1 LLNSLL
7 QCADLD
13 ISFGNHQVLEN
24 LHLDLYPG
32 EILSILGPSG
42 CGKTTLLRI
51 IAGLETPSNGTIYLK
66 NQEIFGQSSNLEASK
81 RNIGMIFQDYA
92 LFPHLSVEKNILFG
106 ISHLDSKVQ
115 TENLERVQKLT
126 RLDRLLERYPHELSG
141 GQQQRVAIAR
151 TLATNPSVLLM
162 DEPFSNLDPSLR
174 LTVRME
180 MEEILRESNTATI
193 FVTHDREEA
202 FSIADRVA
210 VMASGSIKQIGPPDQ
225 IYFWPNS
232 KETALISGS
241 CNFIDGVISGD
252 YVKTSIGLL
261 PLRITSGFSENE
273 KVQVAI
279 RHTDLSM
286 EPTPSGNNTVVRKDF
301 RGDETIFWVETPE
314 KELIQC
320 KHKIHTTLF
329 PGLKVKLAP
338 VQYTKFNVF
347 SAECA

>member
-1 LLNSLL
+1 MLNSLL

-261 PLRITSGFSENE
+261 PLRIASGFSENE

>member
-1 LLNSLL
+1 MLNSLL
-7 QCADLD
+7 QCEDL
-13 ISFGNHQVLEN
+13 SVNFRQNQVIKN
-24 LHLDLYPG
+24 LSMHLYAG

-42 CGKTTLLRI
+42 CGKTTLLSI
-51 IAGLETPSNGTIYLK
+51 IAGLELPSQGRIYLN
-66 NQEIFGQSSNLEASK
+66 NQAIFGPNTNLEPSK

-92 LFPHLSVEKNILFG
+92 LFPHISVKKNILFG
-106 ISHLDSKVQ
+106 ISHLDGKTQ
-115 TENLERVQKLT
+115 AENLDRVQKLT
-126 RLDRLLERYPHELSG
+126 HLDGLLERYPHELSG

-151 TLATNPSVLLM
+151 TLATRPSVLLM
-162 DEPFSNLDPSLR
+162 DEPFSNLDASLR

-210 VMASGSIKQIGPPDQ
+210 VMANGSIKQVGPPDQ

-232 KETALISGS
+232 KETALMSGN
-241 CNFIDGVISGD
+241 CNFINGVISGD

-261 PLRITSGFSENE
+261 PLRTPAEFSENE

-279 RHTDLSM
+279 RQTDLSM
-286 EPTPSGNNTVVRKDF
+286 EPTPSSENTVVRKDF
-301 RGDETIFWVETPE
+301 RGDETIFWVETSE
-314 KELIQC
+314 KELLQC

-347 SAECA
+347 SDQDI

>member
-1 LLNSLL
+1 MLNSLL

-115 TENLERVQKLT
+115 TKNLERVQKLT

-347 SAECA
+347 SAEGA

>member
-1 LLNSLL
+1 MNKPLLNSLL
-7 QCADLD
+7 QCEDID
-13 ISFGNHQVLEN
+13 ISFGNHQVLNN
-24 LHLDLYPG
+24 LHMDLYPG

-51 IAGLETPSNGTIYLK
+51 IAGLENPSRGTIYLK
-66 NQEIFGQSSNLEASK
+66 NQKIFDESTNLEASK

-106 ISHLDSKVQ
+106 ISHLNSKIQ
-115 TENLERVQKLT
+115 AENLERVQKLT
-126 RLDRLLERYPHELSG
+126 RLDGLLKRYPHELSG

-151 TLATNPSVLLM
+151 TLATRPNVLLM
-162 DEPFSNLDPSLR
+162 DEPFSNLDASLR

-180 MEEILRESNTATI
+180 IEEILRESDTATI

-210 VMASGSIKQIGPPDQ
+210 VMTGGSIKQIGPPDQ

-232 KETALISGS
+232 KETALMSGS
-241 CNFIDGVISGD
+241 CNFVDGIIAGD
-252 YVKTSIGLL
+252 YVKTSIGML
-261 PLRITSGFSENE
+261 PLRITAEFSEKE

-286 EPTPSGNNTVVRKDF
+286 EPTPSGENTVVRKDF
-301 RGDETIFWVETPE
+301 RGDETIFWVETTE

-320 KHKIHTTLF
+320 KHKIQC
-329 PGLKVKLAP
+329 V
-338 VQYTKFNVF
+338 
-347 SAECA
+347 CC

>member
-1 LLNSLL
+1 M
-7 QCADLD
+7 
-13 ISFGNHQVLEN
+13 G
-24 LHLDLYPG
+24 
-32 EILSILGPSG
+32 
-42 CGKTTLLRI
+42 
-51 IAGLETPSNGTIYLK
+51 
-66 NQEIFGQSSNLEASK
+66 
-81 RNIGMIFQDYA
+81 
-92 LFPHLSVEKNILFG
+92 
-106 ISHLDSKVQ
+106 
-115 TENLERVQKLT
+115 
-126 RLDRLLERYPHELSG
+126 RYPHELSG

-151 TLATNPSVLLM
+151 TLATRPAVLLM
-162 DEPFSNLDPSLR
+162 DEPFSNLDASLR

-232 KETALISGS
+232 KETALMSGS
-241 CNFIDGVISGD
+241 CNFVDGVISGE

-261 PLRITSGFSENE
+261 PLRIPAEFSESE

-286 EPTPSGNNTVVRKDF
+286 EPMPSGENTVIRKDF
-301 RGDETIFWVETPE
+301 RGDETIFWVETTE

-329 PGLKVKLAP
+329 PGLKVKLSP

-347 SAECA
+347 SPEDA

>member
-1 LLNSLL
+1 MFNSLL
-7 QCADLD
+7 RCSNLN
-13 ISFGNHQVLEN
+13 INFGQNQVIKN
-24 LHLDLYPG
+24 LSMDLYSG

-51 IAGLETPSNGTIYLK
+51 IAGLENPTQGMINLDGE
-66 NQEIFGQSSNLEASK
+66 EIFGPRNNVEPYK

-126 RLDRLLERYPHELSG
+126 RLDKLLTRYPHELSG

-162 DEPFSNLDPSLR
+162 DEPFSNLDASLR

>member
-1 LLNSLL
+1 M
-7 QCADLD
+7 
-13 ISFGNHQVLEN
+13 
-24 LHLDLYPG
+24 DLYSG

-51 IAGLETPSNGTIYLK
+51 IAGLENPTQGMINLDGE
-66 NQEIFGQSSNLEASK
+66 EIFGPRNNVEPYK

-115 TENLERVQKLT
+115 TENLERVKKLT
-126 RLDRLLERYPHELSG
+126 RLDKLLKRYPHELSG

-162 DEPFSNLDPSLR
+162 DEPFSNLDASLR